1 MDETRTCATLRE
13 ALGPAPVVRLSRI
26 QLVFGPTDAVAPL
39 LRALADALEPVA
51 LVPSDLRCSWGPD
64 GCRLR
69 VTCEIDPARPDL
81 AHVLA
86 HLLRRRNAERP
97 VALARSA

>member
-1 MDETRTCATLRE
+1 MDEATTRATARD
-13 ALGPAPVVRLSRI
+13 ALGHAPALRLSRI
-26 QLVFGPTDAVAPL
+26 QLVFGPTDTVTPL
-39 LRALADALEPVA
+39 LRALADALEPVG
-51 LVPSDLRCSWGPD
+51 LVPSDLRCSLGPA